1 MKHKL
6 PTLGQRANRG
16 GRPTSRAE
24 HREQE
29 RSRALSQDWASRP
42 TERPPLPQRVVA
54 VAHVNQVAASSKL
67 AQELCSALTREGSQV
82 AALVTVDNRALT
94 AESESLFARLMESGV
109 RQAKLLRKPEH
120 DPRAALQHAV
130 AELASGV
137 DWVVAWGNVLPQLF
151 QPHFT
156 LVVTG
161 HRRELTSS
169 GPLVM
174 QAQLEVSAPGPEL
187 ATLLARKLTGKSD

>member
-6 PTLGQRANRG
+6 PTLGNRPNRG
-16 GRPTSRAE
+16 E

-29 RSRALSQDWASRP
+29 RSRALSQDWATRP
-42 TERPPLPQRVVA
+42 TERPPLAERVVA

-67 AQELCSALTREGSQV
+67 AQELCEALTREGSRV
-82 AALVTVDNRALT
+82 AALVTVDKSALA
-94 AESESLFARLMESGV
+94 AESEAVFARLMESGV
-109 RQAKLLRKPEH
+109 RQAKLLRKPER
-120 DPRAALQHAV
+120 DPRGTLEHAV
-130 AELASGV
+130 ADLGSGV

-151 QPHFT
+151 QPFFT

-161 HRRELTSS
+161 HRRELTST

-174 QAQLEVSAPGPEL
+174 QAQLEVTSPGPEL
-187 ATLLARKLTGKSD
+187 ATLLARKLTGKAE